1 MSIRNLITDA
11 IAALEALLGLLE
23 QCRAG
28 LLAPYAGWAD
38 ASPSPGT
45 DAHGLPVLTPRPLV
59 LGPPVNLGSSHVAD
73 PLKSILRRLARVGA
87 PTAALQAVRRQV
99 EKVTQLVAAYEQGLY
114 AGLSPSEWRALV
126 ARVCEPGDELALEAR
141 RGLEAWEK
149 ARAESEGP
157 DDTFLKDRDLLF
169 PEDLVRLSGG
179 KTKIGI
185 DAARRALS
193 SGRYGPVL
201 RVGKRVAVRKEAM
214 FQALKEAAT
223 AREEQSKRASSA
235 LRASA
240 PRAKRAPRRAAA
252 RPST

>member
-126 ARVCEPGDELALEAR
+126 ARVCEPGEDLALEAR
-141 RGLEAWEK
+141 RELETWEK
-149 ARAESEGP
+149 SHAESEGP
-157 DDTFLKDRDLLF
+157 DDTFLKDRSLIF
-169 PEDLVRLSGG
+169 AEDFVRMFRGE
-179 KTKIGI
+179 IGI

-193 SGRYGPVL
+193 SGRYGQVL